1 MRISDWSSDVFSSD
15 LLRDWTL
22 QDTAAFSAE
31 SDVLLSAIDPAATL
45 LRLSLAGITSLADR
59 VEILSRLEDDLRH
72 RLRFLDVRA
81 DDLVGRPGE
90 QDLADLKVEGLL
102 GIAAEKLTETIAAGG
117 TEAILARRAME
128 RLFVESHRGS
138 QACDARK

>member
-1 MRISDWSSDVFSSD
+1 MRDWSSDVCSSD
-15 LLRDWTL
+15 LFQWLRRDWTL

-31 SDVLLSAIDPAATL
+31 SDLLRSASDPAATL

-128 RLFVESHRGS
+128 RLFVEYHRGS
-138 QACDARK
+138 QA

>member
-1 MRISDWSSDVFSSD
+1 M
-15 LLRDWTL
+15 
-22 QDTAAFSAE
+22 
-31 SDVLLSAIDPAATL
+31 LLSAIDPAATL

-128 RLFVESHRGS
+128 RLFVEYHRGS
-138 QACDARK
+138 QA

>member
-1 MRISDWSSDVFSSD
+1 MRISDWSSDVCSSD
-15 LLRDWTL
+15 L
-22 QDTAAFSAE
+22 
-31 SDVLLSAIDPAATL
+31 
-45 LRLSLAGITSLADR
+45 
-59 VEILSRLEDDLRH
+59 
-72 RLRFLDVRA
+72 VRA

-128 RLFVESHRGS
+128 RLFVEYHRGS
-138 QACDARK
+138 QACASNCGGSASTISASSASLCRSKGRSDERRVGKECV

>member
-1 MRISDWSSDVFSSD
+1 MRISDWSSDVCSSD
-15 LLRDWTL
+15 L
-22 QDTAAFSAE
+22 
-31 SDVLLSAIDPAATL
+31 L

-102 GIAAEKLTETIAAGG
+102 GIAAEKLTETIADGG
-117 TEAILARRAME
+117 RSEE
-128 RLFVESHRGS
+128 RSVGKECVSTCRS
-138 QACDARK
+138 WWSAYNKKKKNKQQRKKK